1 MSINRTQWAYRS
13 KGIGK
18 KNHIHTL
25 QSKEGIDRARREW
38 HEEQGT
44 SKIPSEVTLQF
55 QLLSFLLTS
64 CVCVQT
70 LSVRVWLFATLW
82 AVACQAP
89 PSMGSFHARILEWV
103 AISFSRGSSRPRDRT
118 RISFVSFTGRWILY
132 HCATWEEACMYM
144 KAQKSFDLHL
154 EKDAIFK
161 DEIKR
166 VIILNFKNVHT
177 HTYVHTHTHTHWSTN
192 YP

>member
-64 CVCVQT
+64 CVCVFR
-70 LSVRVWLFATLW
+70 LSQWESDSLQPYGLLPARLLRPWDLSMQEYWSGLPFPSLGDLLDPGIELASLSSPSLADGFSTTV
-82 AVACQAP
+82 P
-89 PSMGSFHARILEWV
+89 PGKKPVCIWKLKSPLIFIWRKMPFLKMKLKES
-103 AISFSRGSSRPRDRT
+103 
-118 RISFVSFTGRWILY
+118 LY
-132 HCATWEEACMYM
+132 
-144 KAQKSFDLHL
+144 
-154 EKDAIFK
+154 
-161 DEIKR
+161 
-166 VIILNFKNVHT
+166 
-177 HTYVHTHTHTHWSTN
+177 
-192 YP
+192 